1 VWHPFVAISVVVGR
15 GAGFRETYK
24 IAAYQSLPYMAG
36 NLIPLLGFLVAVG
49 GMSYLGVFG
58 VMGAHGTAT
67 TRAIIS
73 VVITLVL
80 TFLLSVGTLIVAV
93 MIMSNTST

>member
-1 VWHPFVAISVVVGR
+1 
-15 GAGFRETYK
+15 
-24 IAAYQSLPYMAG
+24 MAG

-49 GMSYLGVFG
+49 GMSYLGVLG
-58 VMGAHGTAT
+58 VKGAHGTAT

-73 VVITLVL
+73 VVIPLVL

-93 MIMSNTST
+93 MTMSNSST

>member
-15 GAGFRETYK
+15 GAGFRETYR

-67 TRAIIS
+67 TRDHLR
-73 VVITLVL
+73 VITLVL